1 MVDTVLYFEGE
12 RGHQFRILR
21 SVKNRF
27 GPTDE
32 IGVFEMTDGG
42 LNEVSN
48 PSALFLEERERDVS
62 GSAVFAGMEGTRP
75 VLVEIQALIAPTAFA
90 APRRAVVG
98 WDGARLAMILA
109 VLETRCGMAFGTC
122 DDVSMSPADSG
133 SPNRPPIWRW
143 RQRWPRRRLTG
154 RYRRRR
160 WFSVRSGSPARCAV
174 ARADARLKEAAKLG
188 FATGIVPP
196 RRSGRGRGGRGD
208 RGRPRRRSA
217 KTAATAERHRERAEI
232 RECLTFRSPSPTS
245 LSWACC

>member
-1 MVDTVLYFEGE
+1 
-12 RGHQFRILR
+12 
-21 SVKNRF
+21 
-27 GPTDE
+27 
-32 IGVFEMTDGG
+32 
-42 LNEVSN
+42 
-48 PSALFLEERERDVS
+48 
-62 GSAVFAGMEGTRP
+62 MEGTRP

-122 DDVSMSPADSG
+122 DVFLNVAGGLRIAEPADLAVAAALASAALTRPLPAETVVFGEIGLSG
-133 SPNRPPIWRW
+133 E
-143 RQRWPRRRLTG
+143 
-154 RYRRRR
+154 
-160 WFSVRSGSPARCAV
+160 VRAV

-196 RRSGRGRGGRGD
+196 RRGPRGRGGRGD